1 MGIVNW
7 LFRSILQIPLGKL
20 VATQE
25 LLKIWWRLM
34 IKKNC
39 ENSIHVKDILD
50 CLPEIPLLTHYAEVL
65 PGTKVSC

>member
-7 LFRSILQIPLGKL
+7 LFGSILQIPLGKL

-34 IKKNC
+34 IKKN
-39 ENSIHVKDILD
+39 L
-50 CLPEIPLLTHYAEVL
+50 
-65 PGTKVSC
+65 